1 MPATGI
7 ATHLNEVWS
16 TLKRITGSRLDPTY
30 GPPRAGDVRHSQAD
44 TTDAVRYLGHAP
56 RFSLEEGLR
65 RTFEWYSKMRSKRA
79 SARRLCPEPVVAMRM
94 WTETAEGVLESSLL
108 KRLPWLRH
116 GFGTRLSDAWPG
128 EYTHLKQIHSDIVF
142 SADGGQGCVGHG
154 DALVTATPGRLIG
167 IRTADCVP
175 LLFAD
180 PKTGSSQQLTPDGAA
195 LSARSRGG
203 LWTVCR
209 PITVPLRIESTSQS
223 DLRSENAV
231 LR

>member
-1 MPATGI
+1 
-7 ATHLNEVWS
+7 
-16 TLKRITGSRLDPTY
+16 
-30 GPPRAGDVRHSQAD
+30 
-44 TTDAVRYLGHAP
+44 
-56 RFSLEEGLR
+56 
-65 RTFEWYSKMRSKRA
+65 
-79 SARRLCPEPVVAMRM
+79 M

-154 DALVTATPGRLIG
+154 DALVTAMPGRLIG

-180 PKTGSSQQLTPDGAA
+180 SEDHVVAAAHAGWRGTVGEIARRTLDRMRTDYGSTPDRVYVAIGPSIGKCCFEVGPEVAA
-195 LSARSRGG
+195 QFRLYFPSDESLTHVDLPEANYRQLLAAGVTREHVDVSGECTMCGG
-203 LWTVCR
+203 QRFHSFRRDKQAAGRMVAA
-209 PITVPLRIESTSQS
+209 IGIADSF
-223 DLRSENAV
+223 
-231 LR
+231 